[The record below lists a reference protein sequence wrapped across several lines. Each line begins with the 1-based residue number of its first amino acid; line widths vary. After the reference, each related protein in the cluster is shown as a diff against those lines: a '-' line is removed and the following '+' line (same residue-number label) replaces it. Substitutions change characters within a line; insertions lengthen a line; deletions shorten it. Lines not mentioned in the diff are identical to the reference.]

1 MKNEKRIN
9 IVILFFINFLII
21 SLNQKSF
28 ANFFKKEVNNIISK
42 EKITKTK
49 SKNTKI
55 SKIKWDKLD
64 IRSNPK
70 EIIWENFTG
79 EINNNLYPKS
89 IKTIHKTVLNS
100 LNRSIIF
107 DNQLVGPDISWIVP
121 LGFSWNKK
129 FKFDFHARG
138 HNTQIPEPEKKK
150 FFSWNDGD
158 AIGLISYQFLHNKK
172 SSFGLNF
179 GVRSLYQ
186 GDNALG
192 GGTKIGEGTSA
203 GFRWDY
209 ALSESSGIA
218 LGAEQ
223 FIHFDK
229 TTDTGRNIYFTAS
242 KGWWSSNSE
251 GEESFP
257 LYAATAGVGTGRLA
271 VGNIKGLCSDLFDG
285 SGTETNQKRPLC
297 WSPIFSVAGI
307 WNEKFSTFLEYNSR
321 FFILGNS
328 LTPFQNIPIRG
339 TFGLMISDHIDNYKV
354 HNFEELNWVFNL
366 SLGF

>member
-1 MKNEKRIN
+1 M
-9 IVILFFINFLII
+9 
-21 SLNQKSF
+21 
-28 ANFFKKEVNNIISK
+28 
-42 EKITKTK
+42 
-49 SKNTKI
+49 
-55 SKIKWDKLD
+55 
-64 IRSNPK
+64 
-70 EIIWENFTG
+70 
-79 EINNNLYPKS
+79 
-89 IKTIHKTVLNS
+89 NS

-107 DNQLVGPDISWIVP
+107 DNQLVGPDVSWIVP
-121 LGFSWNKK
+121 SGFSWNKK
-129 FKFDFHARG
+129 FKFDFHIRG
-138 HNTQIPEPEKKK
+138 HNTQIPEPQTKK

-158 AIGLISYQFLHNKK
+158 AVGLISYQFLHNKN

-192 GGTKIGEGTSA
+192 GGTGIGEGTSA

-218 LGAEQ
+218 FGAEQ
-223 FIHFDK
+223 LIHFDK

-257 LYAATAGVGTGRLA
+257 LYIATAGVGTGRLA
-271 VGNIKGLCSDLFDG
+271 VGTIKGLCSDSFGG
-285 SGTETNQKRPLC
+285 SGTETNVYRPLC
-297 WSPIFSVAGI
+297 WSPIFSVASL
-307 WNEKFSTFLEYNSR
+307 WNKKFSTFLEYNSR
-321 FFILGNS
+321 FIILGNS
-328 LTPFQNIPIRG
+328 VTPFQNIPLRG
-339 TFGLMISDHIDNYKV
+339 NFGLIVSDHIDNYKV